1 MIIVNTDV
9 LVEILDRKSKIG
21 QQLVEKIQ
29 KSNDGFAITAVTFMT
44 VLLGLTKLQK
54 NIPSI
59 HLLKI
64 CNFTKKTAQRAEE
77 LQIDLEKKEK
87 LQLNL
92 YNDSCNCIKREC
104 ILVYI
109 G

>member
-1 MIIVNTDV
+1 MIIVNTGV
-9 LVEILDRKSKIG
+9 LVEILDRQSKIG

-64 CNFTKKTAQRAEE
+64 CNFTKKNCSKSGRVANRFR
-77 LQIDLEKKEK
+77 KEGK
-87 LQLNL
+87 IA
-92 YNDSCNCIKREC
+92 IKS
-104 ILVYI
+104 L
-109 G
+109 